1 MKPEDR
7 LKTYQ
12 GFAETSRK
20 WVSVYDTKAG
30 FVSAMNA
37 AVLTFIW
44 TGAKLSAETGASKY
58 AALAATILSII
69 SLTLALWI
77 VLPRTKLSTIFGKET
92 SYQPHYAPIS
102 FFAHVASAYPATAW
116 DTYRQKVETMDENA
130 FALEALEQHF
140 TISHTLQKKSAALSN
155 AGVFLLGA
163 VFLTGIAL
171 ALKGSC

>member
-102 FFAHVASAYPATAW
+102 FFAHVASVNNNLELIHPSAPHQLKTDPLGLVPAPFWLGCFELASAVGQLL
-116 DTYRQKVETMDENA
+116 RLKRILPSGGHSAKVTGDVN
-130 FALEALEQHF
+130 
-140 TISHTLQKKSAALSN
+140 
-155 AGVFLLGA
+155 
-163 VFLTGIAL
+163 LTG
-171 ALKGSC
+171 